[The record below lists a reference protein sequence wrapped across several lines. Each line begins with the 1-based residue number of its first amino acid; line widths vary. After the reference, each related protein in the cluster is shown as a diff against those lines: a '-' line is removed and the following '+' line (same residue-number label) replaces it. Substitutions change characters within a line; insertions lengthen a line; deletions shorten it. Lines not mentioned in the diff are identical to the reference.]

1 MALTDPLG
9 SNILIG
15 GVGGSSTLG
24 ANAGVVIQGA
34 SHSNTYLGATAGD
47 KTTTGFENVCVGYNA
62 DISAVGGD
70 NQIVI
75 GNNVSGSGDDRV
87 VIGNDSGT
95 YYLDYTAG
103 SQSWTQTSDVRIK
116 RDIEDGNLGLSF
128 INELRPVTYRHKPR
142 SEYPESWNEYNKDI
156 TEASEDKYYGLVAK
170 EVKEAMDKV
179 GGDYFSGWKEDYDGR
194 QGVGFASF
202 VIPLI
207 KAVQELSEK
216 VSKLE
221 NKE

>member
-1 MALTDPLG
+1 MGQRAGED
-9 SNILIG
+9 LI
-15 GVGGSSTLG
+15 TT
-24 ANAGVVIQGA
+24 A
-34 SHSNTYLGATAGD
+34 HSNTYLGGTAGD
-47 KTTTGFENVCVGYNA
+47 KTTTGYENICVGYNA

-70 NQIVI
+70 NQIII

-156 TEASEDKYYGLVAK
+156 TEASEDKYYGLVAQ